1 MTNVSMEN
9 ASKDIAPHLYSL
21 AHFKRRTVAK
31 ELHNN
36 NWIHIVHCIST
47 RQELLQFINLWGLV
61 RNISLSHLESDSSL
75 EVDAKWQVHNSFGI
89 QNTILGLP
97 CPISR

>member
-1 MTNVSMEN
+1 MTNVLMEN

-21 AHFKRRTVAK
+21 AHFKRTVAK

-75 EVDAKWQVHNSFGI
+75 EVGAKWQVHNSFGI